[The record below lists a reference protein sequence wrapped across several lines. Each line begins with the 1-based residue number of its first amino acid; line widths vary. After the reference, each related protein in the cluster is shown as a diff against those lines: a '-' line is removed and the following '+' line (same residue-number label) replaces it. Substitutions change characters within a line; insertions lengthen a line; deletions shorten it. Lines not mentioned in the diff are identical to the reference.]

1 MLKEAG
7 YDEFLAERI
16 AEGEA
21 ALARGEYMSLKEWKK
36 HTDELLKR
44 KALELEMLER
54 EELLEY
60 AS

>member
-21 ALARGEYMSLKEWKK
+21 ALARGEYMSLEEWKNI
-36 HTDELLKR
+36 L
-44 KALELEMLER
+44 MNC
-54 EELLEY
+54 
-60 AS
+60 